1 MQNTKWLPSARITN
15 SLDLTICKVFMPFLN
30 SRYLGLKQAPGF
42 FRQPTMV
49 IKMLLLNYT

>member
-1 MQNTKWLPSARITN
+1 MQNAKWLPSARITN

-30 SRYLGLKQAPGF
+30 SGYLGLKQAPGF